1 MDNIMDNTVDN
12 TMDNTIEDEK
22 AKKISICGTNNRYQM
37 KKVTKQ
43 KNEIKKR
50 VESEKWKFSEEYLE
64 YGKQLNLL
72 NNILQNKQ
80 SDIENDDKVDDNTS
94 INSILK
100 IITQQ
105 INKKIS
111 SYKQQDI
118 LKKVFNNQEFIS
130 FNFIIQ
136 KLIDCNLKCF
146 YCNCNMFILYEMV
159 RENKQWTVDRINNDL
174 GHNNNNIV
182 IACLECNLKRRN
194 KTKDSFLFTKQLKI
208 TREGIDENDI

>member
-1 MDNIMDNTVDN
+1 M
-12 TMDNTIEDEK
+12 EEEP
-22 AKKISICGTNNRYQM
+22 KKISIKGQNNKYLMNKIIKPIVKKERVNPISLDLFDFNKQLELLLLLNENKTNYPHECKIM
-37 KKVTKQ
+37 KK
-43 KNEIKKR
+43 E
-50 VESEKWKFSEEYLE
+50 L
-64 YGKQLNLL
+64 
-72 NNILQNKQ
+72 
-80 SDIENDDKVDDNTS
+80 D
-94 INSILK
+94 
-100 IITQQ
+100 
-105 INKKIS
+105 KKIS